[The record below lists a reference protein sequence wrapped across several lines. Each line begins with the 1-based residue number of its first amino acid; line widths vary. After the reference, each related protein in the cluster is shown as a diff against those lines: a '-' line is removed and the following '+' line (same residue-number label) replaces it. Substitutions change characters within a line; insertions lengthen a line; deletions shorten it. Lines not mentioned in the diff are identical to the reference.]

1 MYTVL
6 GFFLVFFILSSH
18 AKPPNLNA
26 NRFNKAQRAES
37 ILSPMGAFQQ
47 KAEIFTIYQVRRLR
61 NDTALYRLNERL
73 FAGYDQ
79 YIKPVKNSNTVI
91 KVTIDFTLKQ
101 VLEIVSLV
109 LSQH

>member
-6 GFFLVFFILSSH
+6 GIFLVSSVILPSQ

-26 NRFNKAQRAES
+26 NLFNKAQRAES
-37 ILSPMGAFQQ
+37 RLSPIGAFQQ
-47 KAEIFTIYQVRRLR
+47 RAEIFTIYQVRRLR
-61 NDTALYRLNERL
+61 NDTALYRLNEHL

-101 VLEIVSLV
+101 VLEIVS
-109 LSQH
+109 